1 MSLEETYN
9 FKSQIHKEMLE
20 RAKLRNSDNPSTQD
34 YSDSV
39 EVWQPIKGFG
49 FYDSIETKSHY
60 KSFAYAC
67 IKKRAMNITKGNIYL
82 YKEFKSKRNEVKAD
96 HPFFQ
101 LINRNNS
108 FGQSFKEILFLSS
121 CNCDLKGNGY
131 VAVDKVDFL
140 GSSLPVNLTPIP
152 AKYVTIHLNS
162 QNTSIEFY
170 ECVINGK
177 SIKILPENMIRFKIP
192 NPESNILGHAPV
204 SAFNFTLDI
213 DFLMNRTQR
222 KFFDNYANLG
232 TVIETPAGT
241 SERTRE
247 KLDNQLQSQY
257 AGSHNAHK
265 GMVLSAGLK
274 VAKTSE
280 NNREMDYVK
289 SRQAI
294 RDEICVILDTDK
306 TVMNISDDVNYNN
319 SKSALRNW
327 IENNISPFMGL
338 VFAPPL
344 TQFLKDNYDKRLI
357 CEFDYEFATDREM
370 QLKSYENARKYSLKT
385 INQIRELEGDEPS
398 TDPRADDLFAPL
410 NGSGSS
416 ASANPDVAIED
427 IKQED
432 ITNN

>member
-1 MSLEETYN
+1 MSLEDTYN
-9 FKSQIHKEMLE
+9 LKSQLHKEALE
-20 RAKLRNSDNPSTQD
+20 KAKRRNAIDPEPNEPPGI
-34 YSDSV
+34 
-39 EVWQPIKGFG
+39 WQPIRGFNYFDVIG
-49 FYDSIETKSHY
+49 TENKY

-82 YKEFKSKRNEVKAD
+82 YKEFKSKRNEIKRD

-101 LINRNNS
+101 LINRNNNL
-108 FGQSFKEILFLSS
+108 GQSFKEILFLSS
-121 CNCDLKGNGY
+121 CNCDLKGNAY

-162 QNTSIEFY
+162 QNTAIEYY
-170 ECVINGK
+170 ECIINGK
-177 SIKILPENMIRFKIP
+177 SIKIPPENMIRFKIP
-192 NPESNILGHAPV
+192 NPDSNIHAHAPV

-213 DFLMNRTQR
+213 DFLMSRTQR
-222 KFFDNYANLG
+222 KFFDNYAQLG
-232 TVIETPAGT
+232 TIIETPTGT
-241 SERTRE
+241 TDATRQ
-247 KLDNQLQSQY
+247 KLDNQVKEEY

-265 GMVLSAGLK
+265 GMVLSPGLK
-274 VAKTSE
+274 VTKLAD

-289 SRQAI
+289 SRLAI

-306 TVMNISDDVNYNN
+306 VVMNITDDVNYNN

-338 VFAPPL
+338 VFAPQL

-370 QLKSYENARKYSLKT
+370 QLKSYETSRKYCLST
-385 INQIRELEGDEPS
+385 INEIREREGDEPS
-398 TDPRADDLFAPL
+398 TDPRADDLFAPI
-410 NGSGSS
+410 NGSSS
-416 ASANPDVAIED
+416 SQPVDTALQEEEKQEED
-427 IKQED
+427 IL
-432 ITNN
+432 NN